1 MRVPVSSIQIPDRV
15 RKEIGDLKPLMESLQ
30 RIGQLNPITIT
41 PEYQLVAGFRRLS
54 AARALGWRTIEVR
67 VIEGADEVR
76 ILEMELE
83 ENVYRK
89 DFTPEEVLAGWK
101 RLEALKHPKLGRRIG
116 SFFKNV
122 FSKLCFWRN
131 KKKISEHSAAS
142 SAVPEAATSATERG
156 AVADDEKDSPLG
168 I

>member
-30 RIGQLNPITIT
+30 RIGQLNPVTIT
-41 PEYQLVAGFRRLS
+41 PDYQLVAGFRRLS
-54 AARALGWRTIEVR
+54 AARSLGWRTIEVR

-101 RLEALKHPKLGRRIG
+101 RLEELKHPKLGRRIG
-116 SFFKNV
+116 SFFKKV
-122 FSKLCFWRN
+122 FSKLCFWRGR
-131 KKKISEHSAAS
+131 KKISGS
-142 SAVPEAATSATERG
+142 SVPTAQETATSSVEG
-156 AVADDEKDSPLG
+156 EPVAEDEKDSPLG